1 MRPNVTFVRGSAAMV
16 ASAVLAVVTAM
27 ALATPAAA
35 TAPGRDGRIAY
46 SGDDGTGH
54 FQLFTVRP
62 DGTGRRQLT
71 HVSGDQNAV
80 FPDWAPNGRRLAL
93 TIQTGELSQLY
104 TIRADGT
111 GLHKIFSDR
120 THSYDQ
126 PRWSPDGRR
135 LAYTTSLPGGVCDFN
150 VSNGNATC
158 ALGVMD
164 ADGTH
169 RHVLRSSRL
178 WNYFDPE
185 WSPDGTRIAYDT
197 TQGGLISAIW
207 LMNANGA
214 NPHRI
219 TPAKVIGTWPTW
231 SPDGSEIA
239 FTGGND
245 FGRPLYK
252 IHPDGTGL
260 RTILPAA
267 QAPSHDFPSW
277 SPAGDRIA
285 YVVFRAEDDFD
296 LVTVRPD
303 GSAVRTVLTG
313 VNGVLFIDFGP
324 AGS

>member
-1 MRPNVTFVRGSAAMV
+1 MRPRVRFGSAPPV
-16 ASAVLAVVTAM
+16 VVSLVLAAVA
-27 ALATPAAA
+27 ALAPATPAAA

-46 SGDDGTGH
+46 AGDDGTGH

-80 FPDWAPNGRRLAL
+80 FPDWAPDGRRLAL

-111 GLHKIFSDR
+111 GLHKIFSDPR
-120 THSYDQ
+120 HSYDQ

-135 LAYTTSLPGGVCDFN
+135 LAYTTTLPGGVCDIN
-150 VSNGNATC
+150 VTNGGANC
-158 ALGVMD
+158 AIGVMA

-169 RHVLRSSRL
+169 RQVLRSSRL

-185 WSPDGTRIAYDT
+185 WSPEGTRIAYDT
-197 TQGGLISAIW
+197 NQGGLISAIW
-207 LMNANGA
+207 VMNANGT
-214 NPHRI
+214 NPRRI

-231 SPDGSEIA
+231 SPGGSEIA
-239 FTGGND
+239 FTGGDD

-252 IHPDGTGL
+252 VHPDGTGL
-260 RTILPAA
+260 RTILPAS
-267 QAPSHDFPSW
+267 QSPSHDFPSW

-285 YVVFRAEDDFD
+285 YATFHAGNDCD

-303 GSAVRTVLTG
+303 GSGVRTVFRAG
-313 VNGVLFIDFGP
+313 CDFAFIDFGP